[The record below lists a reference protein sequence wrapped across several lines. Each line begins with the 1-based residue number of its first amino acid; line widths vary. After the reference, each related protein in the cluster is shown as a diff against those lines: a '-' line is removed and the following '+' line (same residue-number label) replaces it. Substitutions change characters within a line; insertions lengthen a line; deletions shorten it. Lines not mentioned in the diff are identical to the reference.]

1 MRDWLAYFREFS
13 NLIMKVKGR
22 QQGFPYFERI
32 L

>member
-1 MRDWLAYFREFS
+1 MTDWLAYFREFS
-13 NLIMKVKGR
+13 NPTMKVKGR